1 VNLDEIFSIK
11 SQEQVFDGELESL
24 VLASDGLW
32 DAVENEVTHYGTND
46 AKKKTNALTQLPNV
60 VFLCLKVEYL

>member
-1 VNLDEIFSIK
+1 MKSSPAI

-32 DAVENEVTHYGTND
+32 DAVENEVTH
-46 AKKKTNALTQLPNV
+46 
-60 VFLCLKVEYL
+60 